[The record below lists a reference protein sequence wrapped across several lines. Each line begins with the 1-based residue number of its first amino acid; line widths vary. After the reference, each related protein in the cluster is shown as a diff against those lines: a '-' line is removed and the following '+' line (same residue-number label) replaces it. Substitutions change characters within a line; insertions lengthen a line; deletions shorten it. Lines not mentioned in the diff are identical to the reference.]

1 MQHKEILKRIR
12 ALLWQR
18 FYANDDETFHS
29 LLYKDVEAFEQFYN
43 DWREEEFK
51 KQKRKWSREFSF
63 RNPHR
68 TIFR

>member
-43 DWREEEFK
+43 DWREEAK
-51 KQKRKWSREFSF
+51 TKMVKR
-63 RNPHR
+63 
-68 TIFR
+68 IFF